1 MTSRAGRAAAYQRSV
16 GLSRILAA
24 PAYQNNGVLFITWDE
39 ALTADGPIGMI
50 VLSPLARGGGYFN
63 EIRYT
68 HSSTLRTLQEIFGV
82 APLHLDAAAAAA
94 WLEALDGLPLLCL
107 PVNTSADGSLLPT
120 PGRIL
125 EHVLV
130 PGDYSSRSGCVAAC
144 LQRIV
149 RYGAR
154 VVTLLHVAHADRDRR
169 CPPGGLGEM
178 DEIDTEWVDHLK
190 KTLFRAGVDE
200 VRFIVPEA
208 ENSPALDELKPSVSL
223 VVVGA
228 ACSGEITRTYCSAAE
243 RLFSS
248 GKAVPALMFTAE
260 ACSVLGAIRGAA

>member
-1 MTSRAGRAAAYQRSV
+1 MYATTLFLLDETATVGGMAGGFVDLASLGAHDVQVERRS
-16 GLSRILAA
+16 GAI
-24 PAYQNNGVLFITWDE
+24 
-39 ALTADGPIGMI
+39 
-50 VLSPLARGGGYFN
+50 
-63 EIRYT
+63 
-68 HSSTLRTLQEIFGV
+68 SSTAPQELTRLCGDRHAALV
-82 APLHLDAAAAAA
+82 AVGMSDPGAVTAAAAA

-130 PGDYSSRSGCVAAC
+130 PGDYSLRSGCVAAC